1 MAFNLETALRVVAKV
16 QGLNEFKALTDN
28 LTATGAASR
37 DSKASL
43 QQLSTESARLTQE
56 TTRASGG
63 VRAQTTALQVLTAAQ
78 RQVGQETA
86 KTAAAVKGQA
96 VVVQGLTAD
105 AERLAQ
111 GSGKVIGGIK
121 GQAAALQDLAG
132 ASRNS
137 ADALQ
142 NVQQESAQLSGAVS
156 QLRSNAAG
164 ALDGLTGSV
173 AKSAR
178 QIKDLQSSL
187 QPTDAAL
194 SQLRDEVLQVG
205 AASKQTER
213 SLAQQ
218 AEALKTLRSQAEI
231 NGDVYNQLTADIER
245 LSATAKGSAGAAREM
260 AAGQDAAGKSIN
272 NGSKAIQAQVKEL
285 QNLQSNLRKGSTE
298 YQNIGRQIDDLKAKA
313 ASLDLSKGLNIP
325 GGIGS
330 AATSGARNLLQLR
343 RQLAQSMPGRV
354 VLAGEG
360 LATAGLAGG
369 AAAGAGAALGG
380 LASGMSQVQ
389 AGVDALANFVR
400 MTPMVGEKMSGPIMQ
415 SADAIADFAGKIAST
430 QAQLAD
436 LSAPFQAVT
445 HAIQSIGP
453 EAAAAAGVASLAFAS
468 IYSVAA
474 PKIKA
479 LQNDLRIGYKGVSDE
494 VQRML
499 EETSKIVVS
508 PAFRKGALEEL
519 RQGGLQRLGE
529 AAPGSAEARRAANT
543 VAVAE
548 REIAGIQAEQNRLL
562 ETARGYQ
569 SAFTDIMKSQVQV
582 ARDRLDLQRKLTA
595 EVKAE
600 SAQRRITADQQRAER
615 QIAGSVR
622 RNQERLAREEARQER
637 FRQRAAAA
645 FAPSAVL
652 ALPAAGQ
659 TAFRG
664 AVSAEGI
671 GGGARRLGAY
681 EVARTGQA
689 IGAPMAG
696 YSAEARAGL
705 AQQADAANR
714 TTGALAKLFME
725 LDRVQKASNGSIGSL
740 NQQRAAWDAI
750 RLAVNPAAPAYET
763 AKNAISKL
771 DDEIKQLTQS
781 PKQAGNAI
789 ADLFSRI
796 EKLTAESNGSI
807 SSLQQQRAAW
817 SELRNIVNPASS
829 TFASASAKVEQLD
842 GKLKEL
848 SGSVE
853 KPRGALAGIFAEIKR
868 LEGASNGSI
877 GSLQRQRTAWEALRV
892 AVNPAAPAYKTATD
906 RIKELDAALKRLNG
920 TQEQAARR
928 GMGREALGGAAGAL
942 ATGGGLQSAVGAA
955 AGTLAFSGGPGGIA
969 AGAALTLGAGLT
981 TQSVASARELE
992 AQSRRLRVMTDDS
1005 AALQSQIVA
1014 LVREQNYLAGS
1025 TESTAAAYDVLQA
1038 GFTKTSDIISILK
1051 ASTLGAVGGF
1061 TDITTVADAATSILN
1076 GYGLSASEAGRIV
1089 DQMKA
1094 STDDG
1099 KISMEEYAQQIGKV
1113 VPSAAAA
1120 KLSLDQINAA
1130 ISALTAQ
1137 GVPVE
1142 TTFAGINQMIKTII
1156 KPTKEAQELAKSLGL
1171 EFNAQALAAKGLGGF
1186 LEDVA
1191 KKTGKS
1197 SDSLSILFSDIDG
1210 YKAVV
1215 GLLNDD
1221 LSRFNKFQDN
1231 QTRAIGSSATAAE
1244 KAIDPL
1250 KRFDNAWKDLNATL
1264 GNLVLPG
1271 LTEVINQS
1279 SKAIGLMA
1287 RLADTPLARAG
1298 LQVGQFAMT
1307 RMLPGSDLYMSML
1320 DRNKLPAPGQALTA
1334 PAGGTIPALK
1344 SLLDLIGGQPGTT
1357 QRTAPTATP
1366 AGQRTQ
1372 PAAARPAATQPQSAA
1387 DKEKEDK
1394 QRADAE
1400 DRIANAREQL
1410 LERLSDLEQRM
1421 IQRRSQAERE
1431 LADDRIKLEQ
1441 QIADAAMASRRRAIE
1456 AAGGDVGVI
1465 DIQQRIID
1473 INRTYQAA
1481 VLDAQR
1487 KYDEE
1492 RKQTEKEIEDYK
1504 VNTAKEI
1511 GNVIESSAGRAA
1523 GVIARVGSTGQST
1536 GPHLDA
1542 RWVDGRP
1549 ITAADADRYLRING
1563 RAPSSFGVT
1572 SPYGPRQMFGRSFH
1586 AGVDIGAPS
1595 GAGISLQGGASL
1607 LRNLG
1612 FDPAAGNQL
1621 EIMTPQ
1627 GRMRLLHLQP
1637 GAARPSGG
1645 GLQMPDL
1652 SAVAGQSASITAA
1665 LGQRRDVA
1673 IQSAGVTAA
1682 RDTADAL
1689 AAQTA
1694 ELDKQRNTG
1703 REQLEMMISM
1713 AALQRRGLSPA
1724 VAEARLNAQKLA
1736 QEESDRLIAARE
1748 QLAIQ
1753 AAATNA
1759 SALQVETARQGMT
1772 LIDERLSKQPEIIA
1786 QIEAETA
1793 ALEVQRSALERN
1805 KQLTDGIASAIG
1817 SGMAEGMNL
1826 LFSGTEN
1833 WGASLRKIA
1842 SGVLES
1848 IAKQLIQILV
1858 IEQAISAI
1866 KGVLNALSPAPAAG
1880 PAVSASGAASIGA
1893 AAGSVQFANGG
1904 IFDATNTI
1912 KPFAMGA
1919 IVRNPTLFKYADG
1932 GAFQQGLMGEAGPEA
1947 IMPLRRLPN
1956 GRLGV
1961 EAMGSTTG
1969 ASAPITVNVS
1979 VDATGSQV
1987 QGNAGQG
1994 QALGR
1999 AIAIAVRQELANQKR
2014 PGGLLAS

>member
-111 GSGKVIGGIK
+111 GSGKVVGGIK

-213 SLAQQ
+213 SLSQQ

-829 TFASASAKVEQLD
+829 TFASASAKIEQLD

-906 RIKELDAALKRLNG
+906 RIKDLDAALKRLNG
-920 TQEQAARR
+920 TQEQSARR
-928 GMGREALGGAAGAL
+928 GMGREALGGAMGAL

-955 AGTLAFSGGPGGIA
+955 AGTLAFSGGPAGIA
-969 AGAALTLGAGLT
+969 AGAALTAVAGIAQATGPIAEFSAQLSKLQIALQGISKSQGEYQRAMAGIESVSKSLNVPISDAVQQFTSLRAAMAANGKTVDETIAVFRNLT
-981 TQSVASARELE
+981 TINKALGGDSEKLNGILLATTQIFSKGKVTAEELRGQLGERLPGAVADFAAAMGITTAQLDKMLEDGKVTVDDFIKYTEKAVAKYDDTAQRMAASSEEAGARLTTAWQDFQRAIGPVLSSTGAMIQDWAANALNAITPLINKLGELGTQVE
-992 AQSRRLRVMTDDS
+992 NALSGGS
-1005 AALQSQIVA
+1005 ALQNARRYYGQTARQLQGLYAIRSKWTP
-1014 LVREQNYLAGS
+1014 EQRQLAM
-1025 TESTAAAYDVLQA
+1025 TLENVQQA
-1038 GFTKTSDIISILK
+1038 RQVI
-1051 ASTLGAVGGF
+1051 
-1061 TDITTVADAATSILN
+1061 
-1076 GYGLSASEAGRIV
+1076 
-1089 DQMKA
+1089 
-1094 STDDG
+1094 
-1099 KISMEEYAQQIGKV
+1099 
-1113 VPSAAAA
+1113 
-1120 KLSLDQINAA
+1120 INAA
-1130 ISALTAQ
+1130 
-1137 GVPVE
+1137 
-1142 TTFAGINQMIKTII
+1142 
-1156 KPTKEAQELAKSLGL
+1156 KPKPDK
-1171 EFNAQALAAKGLGGF
+1171 
-1186 LEDVA
+1186 
-1191 KKTGKS
+1191 
-1197 SDSLSILFSDIDG
+1197 
-1210 YKAVV
+1210 
-1215 GLLNDD
+1215 
-1221 LSRFNKFQDN
+1221 
-1231 QTRAIGSSATAAE
+1231 
-1244 KAIDPL
+1244 
-1250 KRFDNAWKDLNATL
+1250 
-1264 GNLVLPG
+1264 
-1271 LTEVINQS
+1271 
-1279 SKAIGLMA
+1279 
-1287 RLADTPLARAG
+1287 
-1298 LQVGQFAMT
+1298 
-1307 RMLPGSDLYMSML
+1307 
-1320 DRNKLPAPGQALTA
+1320 PAPNDKDKPA
-1334 PAGGTIPALK
+1334 PNDKDKPGG
-1344 SLLDLIGGQPGTT
+1344 
-1357 QRTAPTATP
+1357 
-1366 AGQRTQ
+1366 
-1372 PAAARPAATQPQSAA
+1372 
-1387 DKEKEDK
+1387 KEDDK
-1394 QRADAE
+1394 RQAAE
-1400 DRIANAREQL
+1400 DRIADTRKQL

-1421 IQRRSQAERE
+1421 IERRSKAEQQ
-1431 LADDRIKLEQ
+1431 LADDRLKLEQ
-1441 QIADAAMASRRRAIE
+1441 QIADALMATRRRAIE
-1456 AAGGDVGVI
+1456 AAGGDVGII
-1465 DIQQRIID
+1465 DIQQRLID
-1473 INRTYQAA
+1473 ISRTYQQ
-1481 VLDAQR
+1481 DIINAQR
-1487 KYDEE
+1487 QYDED
-1492 RKQTEKEIEDYK
+1492 RKQTEKDIEDYK
-1504 VNTAKEI
+1504 KDTAQQI
-1511 GNVIESSAGRAA
+1511 ANVIEGSAGRAA
-1523 GVIARVGSTGQST
+1523 GIIARVGSTGQST

-1542 RWVDGRP
+1542 RWADGRP

-1703 REQLEMMISM
+1703 REQLEMMIAM

-1736 QEESDRLIAARE
+1736 REERDRLIAARE

-1817 SGMAEGMNL
+1817 SGMTEGMNL

-1932 GAFQQGLMGEAGPEA
+1932 DAFQQGLMGEAGPEA

>member
-111 GSGKVIGGIK
+111 GSGKVVGGIK

-562 ETARGYQ
+562 ETARQ
-569 SAFTDIMKSQVQV
+569 RQNASTDALKAQVQI
-582 ARDRLDLQRKLTA
+582 ARDRLDVQRKLTA
-595 EVKAE
+595 ETKA
-600 SAQRRITADQQRAER
+600 TADQQRSER

-645 FAPSAVL
+645 FAPSTVL

-750 RLAVNPAAPAYET
+750 RLAVNPAAPAYEK

-906 RIKELDAALKRLNG
+906 RIKDLDAALKRLNG

-928 GMGREALGGAAGAL
+928 GMGREALGGAMGAL

-955 AGTLAFSGGPGGIA
+955 AGTLAFSGGPAGIA
-969 AGAALTLGAGLT
+969 AGAALTAVAGIAQATGPIAEFSAQLSKLQIALQGISKSQGEYQRAMAGIESVSKSLNVPISDAVQQFTSLRAAMAANGKTVDETIAVFRNLT
-981 TQSVASARELE
+981 TINKALGGDSEKLNGILLATTQIFSKGKVTAEELRGQLGERLPGAVA
-992 AQSRRLRVMTDDS
+992 DF
-1005 AALQSQIVA
+1005 
-1014 LVREQNYLAGS
+1014 
-1025 TESTAAAYDVLQA
+1025 AAAMGITTAQLDKMLEDGKVTVDDFIKYTEKAVAKYEDTAQRMAASSEEAGARLTTAWQDFQRGIGPVLSQTGA
-1038 GFTKTSDIISILK
+1038 DIQNWATDILK
-1051 ASTLGAVGGF
+1051 A
-1061 TDITTVADAATSILN
+1061 ITPVANKLAELISQGQKTN
-1076 GYGLSASEAGRIV
+1076 EA
-1089 DQMKA
+1089 
-1094 STDDG
+1094 
-1099 KISMEEYAQQIGKV
+1099 AQQI
-1113 VPSAAAA
+1113 P
-1120 KLSLDQINAA
+1120 
-1130 ISALTAQ
+1130 AQ
-1137 GVPVE
+1137 VDREVAQRFPGAVNSPQARE
-1142 TTFAGINQMIKTII
+1142 FARRRY
-1156 KPTKEAQELAKSLGL
+1156 KE
-1171 EFNAQALAAKGLGGF
+1171 
-1186 LEDVA
+1186 
-1191 KKTGKS
+1191 
-1197 SDSLSILFSDIDG
+1197 
-1210 YKAVV
+1210 
-1215 GLLNDD
+1215 
-1221 LSRFNKFQDN
+1221 
-1231 QTRAIGSSATAAE
+1231 
-1244 KAIDPL
+1244 
-1250 KRFDNAWKDLNATL
+1250 
-1264 GNLVLPG
+1264 
-1271 LTEVINQS
+1271 LTEQFFNQ
-1279 SKAIGLMA
+1279 
-1287 RLADTPLARAG
+1287 
-1298 LQVGQFAMT
+1298 Q
-1307 RMLPGSDLYMSML
+1307 
-1320 DRNKLPAPGQALTA
+1320 RNP
-1334 PAGGTIPALK
+1334 
-1344 SLLDLIGGQPGTT
+1344 
-1357 QRTAPTATP
+1357 APTAAP

-1400 DRIANAREQL
+1400 DRVANAREQI

-1473 INRTYQAA
+1473 INRAYQSA

-1542 RWVDGRP
+1542 RWADGRP

-1703 REQLEMMISM
+1703 REQLEMMLSM
-1713 AALQRRGLSPA
+1713 ADLQRRGLSPA

-1736 QEESDRLIAARE
+1736 QEERDRLIAARE

-1932 GAFQQGLMGEAGPEA
+1932 DAFQQGLMGEAGPEA

-1987 QGNAGQG
+1987 QGNAGQS

>member
-16 QGLNEFKALTDN
+16 QGLNEFKALTDSLN
-28 LTATGAASR
+28 ATGTASR
-37 DSKASL
+37 DSKTSL
-43 QQLSTESARLTQE
+43 QQLSSESARLTQE
-56 TTRASGG
+56 STRASGG
-63 VRAQTTALQVLTAAQ
+63 VRAQTTALQLLNAAQ
-78 RQVGQETA
+78 RQAGQETA
-86 KTAAAVKGQA
+86 KTAAAVKGQSA
-96 VVVQGLTAD
+96 AIQGLTAD
-105 AERLAQ
+105 AEKLSQ
-111 GSGKVIGGIK
+111 SSSKVVAGVK
-121 GQAAALQDLAG
+121 GQATALSSLAG
-132 ASRNS
+132 ASDAS
-137 ADALQ
+137 AQALQ
-142 NVQQESAQLSGAVS
+142 DVKHGSEALSDSVS
-156 QLRSNAAG
+156 QLRNNTNDA
-164 ALDGLTGSV
+164 LTGFTESL
-173 AKSAR
+173 KQGSGEL
-178 QIKDLQSSL
+178 KKLQAVV
-187 QPTDAAL
+187 QPTDAVL
-194 SQLRDEVLQVG
+194 SQLRDELLQVG
-205 AASKQTER
+205 SASKQTER
-213 SLAQQ
+213 SIAQQ
-218 AEALKTLRSQAEI
+218 VEALKTLRSQAEI
-231 NGDVYNQLTADIER
+231 NGDVYNQLTADIDQLR
-245 LSATAKGSAGAAREM
+245 AASKGASSAAQEM
-260 AAGQDAAGKSIN
+260 ATTQEAASKAADRGSKTIRSQVQELLRLQTNLGKS
-272 NGSKAIQAQVKEL
+272 GEGYKD
-285 QNLQSNLRKGSTE
+285 
-298 YQNIGRQIDDLKAKA
+298 IGRQIDALKTKA
-313 ASLDLSKGLNIP
+313 SSLDLSKGLKVAGDI
-325 GGIGS
+325 GG
-330 AATSGARNLLQLR
+330 AATSGVRSVVQMR
-343 RQLAQSMPGRV
+343 RQLMQSMAGRV
-354 VLAGEG
+354 VLTGEG
-360 LATAGLAGG
+360 LATAGLAGAG
-369 AAAGAGAALGG
+369 AAGAGAALGG
-380 LASGMSQVQ
+380 IA
-389 AGVDALANFVR
+389 AGVGQLQSGIDAMAQFVS
-400 MTPMVGEKMSGPIMQ
+400 MAPMVGDRMSAPIME
-415 SADAIADFAGKIAST
+415 SASAIADFAAKITAT

-479 LQNDLRIGYKGVSDE
+479 LQNDLKIGYKGISDE
-494 VQRML
+494 MQRML
-499 EETSKIVVS
+499 VETSKIVVS
-508 PAFRKGALEEL
+508 PSFRQSALEDV
-519 RQGGLQRLGE
+519 RKRALQRLGE
-529 AAPGSAEARRAANT
+529 SAPGSDEARRAANS

-548 REIAGIQAEQNRLL
+548 REIANIQNEQNQLL
-562 ETARGYQ
+562 DIARQRQNAG
-569 SAFTDIMKSQVQV
+569 TDALKEQVQV
-582 ARDRLDLQRKLTA
+582 ARERLDVQRKLTA
-595 EVKAE
+595 EVKA
-600 SAQRRITADQQRAER
+600 SAAEAKADR
-615 QIAGSVR
+615 QVAGSVR
-622 RNQERLAREEARQER
+622 RYEERLARDAARQER

-645 FAPSAVL
+645 FAPSSVL

-664 AVSAEGI
+664 AVNAEGI
-671 GGGARRLGAY
+671 GGGAVIRGAY
-681 EVARTGQA
+681 EVAGTSQR

-696 YSAEARAGL
+696 YSAQARSGL
-705 AQQADAANR
+705 VQQAEAANR
-714 TTGALAKLFME
+714 VTGSLAKLFME
-725 LDRVQKASNGSIGSL
+725 LDRVQKASNGSINSL
-740 NQQRAAWDAI
+740 TRQRAAWDAI
-750 RLAVNPAAPAYET
+750 RTAVNPAAPAY
-763 AKNAISKL
+763 KNANDAIRRL
-771 DDEIKQLTQS
+771 DEQLQQFKEA
-781 PKQAGNAI
+781 PRQASSAFGDLI
-789 ADLFSRI
+789 ARI
-796 EKLTAESNGSI
+796 EKLTAENNGSI
-807 SSLQQQRAAW
+807 NSLQQLRSAW
-817 SELRNIVNPASS
+817 SQLRDSVNPASS
-829 TFASASAKVEQLD
+829 AFSSASAKVKLLDEQL
-842 GKLKEL
+842 KSLTT
-848 SGSVE
+848 SVE
-853 KPRGALAGIFAEIKR
+853 KPRGKLAGIYADLER
-868 LEGASNGSI
+868 LTKASNGSI

-928 GMGREALGGAAGAL
+928 GMGREALGGAMGAL

-955 AGTLAFSGGPGGIA
+955 AGTLAFSGGPGGLIA
-969 AGAALTLGAGLT
+969 AAGLT
-981 TQSVASARELE
+981 AAVGLGGLAVSTGLEAESAQVRLKALTDQFGEYNAAQQATQSISRQLRISTIEAQDAFSKLYAALRPTGITIKELE
-992 AQSRRLRVMTDDS
+992 DAYIGFSAAARVSGATAEETS
-1005 AALQSQIVA
+1005 AALIQLKQALGSGVLQGEELRALKESAPLAAQAIAKELGVSIGELKKLGAEGKITTDVVLKALSSLKDQNLEKLNKQFNTGAQALKDLQVELRRTAEGLAKAFGPTAIELLKAFTRTMQRVADSLNLTAGAQGRQSDRINAQ
-1014 LVREQNYLAGS
+1014 
-1025 TESTAAAYDVLQA
+1025 LQA
-1038 GFTKTSDIISILK
+1038 GREARAKFGP
-1051 ASTLGAVGGF
+1051 LGALQYGF
-1061 TDITTVADAATSILN
+1061 KVDEFLRKREEEIFQELQNRRSGIVTNATDRPTREQLDQRRRAEEERRNAAS
-1076 GYGLSASEAGRIV
+1076 R
-1089 DQMKA
+1089 
-1094 STDDG
+1094 
-1099 KISMEEYAQQIGKV
+1099 
-1113 VPSAAAA
+1113 AAAA
-1120 KLSLDQINAA
+1120 DAKDDKAKD
-1130 ISALTAQ
+1130 
-1137 GVPVE
+1137 
-1142 TTFAGINQMIKTII
+1142 KTD
-1156 KPTKEAQELAKSLGL
+1156 EQR
-1171 EFNAQALAAKGLGGF
+1171 QA
-1186 LEDVA
+1186 
-1191 KKTGKS
+1191 
-1197 SDSLSILFSDIDG
+1197 
-1210 YKAVV
+1210 
-1215 GLLNDD
+1215 
-1221 LSRFNKFQDN
+1221 
-1231 QTRAIGSSATAAE
+1231 
-1244 KAIDPL
+1244 
-1250 KRFDNAWKDLNATL
+1250 
-1264 GNLVLPG
+1264 
-1271 LTEVINQS
+1271 
-1279 SKAIGLMA
+1279 
-1287 RLADTPLARAG
+1287 
-1298 LQVGQFAMT
+1298 
-1307 RMLPGSDLYMSML
+1307 
-1320 DRNKLPAPGQALTA
+1320 
-1334 PAGGTIPALK
+1334 
-1344 SLLDLIGGQPGTT
+1344 
-1357 QRTAPTATP
+1357 
-1366 AGQRTQ
+1366 
-1372 PAAARPAATQPQSAA
+1372 
-1387 DKEKEDK
+1387 
-1394 QRADAE
+1394 AE
-1400 DRIANAREQL
+1400 DRIANAREQI

-1542 RWVDGRP
+1542 RWADGRP

-1586 AGVDIGAPS
+1586 AGVDIGAPA
-1595 GAGISLQGGASL
+1595 GAGISLQGGATL
-1607 LRNLG
+1607 QRNLG
-1612 FDPAAGNQL
+1612 FDPSAGNQL

-1627 GRMRLLHLQP
+1627 GLMRLLHLQP

-1703 REQLEMMISM
+1703 REQLEMMIAM

-1736 QEESDRLIAARE
+1736 REERDRLIAARE

-1932 GAFQQGLMGEAGPEA
+1932 DAFQQGLMGEAGPEA

>member
-111 GSGKVIGGIK
+111 GSGKVVGGIK

-829 TFASASAKVEQLD
+829 TFASASAKIDQLD

-928 GMGREALGGAAGAL
+928 GMGREALGGAMGAL

-955 AGTLAFSGGPGGIA
+955 AGTLAFSGGPGGLIA
-969 AGAALTLGAGLT
+969 AAGLT
-981 TQSVASARELE
+981 AAVGLGGLAVSTGLEAESAQVRLKALTDQFGEYNAAQQATQSISRQLRISTIEAQDAFSKLYAALRPTGITIKELE
-992 AQSRRLRVMTDDS
+992 DAYIGFSAAARVSGATAEETS
-1005 AALQSQIVA
+1005 AALIQLKQALGSGVLQGEELRALKESAPLAAQAIAKELGVSIGELKKLGAEGKITTDVVLKALSSLKDQNLEKLNKQFNTGAQALKDLQVELRRTAEGLAKAFGPTAIELLKAFTRTMQRVADSLNLTAGAQGRQSDRINAQ
-1014 LVREQNYLAGS
+1014 
-1025 TESTAAAYDVLQA
+1025 LQA
-1038 GFTKTSDIISILK
+1038 GREARAKFGP
-1051 ASTLGAVGGF
+1051 LGALQYGF
-1061 TDITTVADAATSILN
+1061 KVDEFLRKREEEIFQELQNRRSGIVTNATDRPTREQLDQRRRAEEERRNAAS
-1076 GYGLSASEAGRIV
+1076 R
-1089 DQMKA
+1089 
-1094 STDDG
+1094 
-1099 KISMEEYAQQIGKV
+1099 
-1113 VPSAAAA
+1113 AAAA
-1120 KLSLDQINAA
+1120 DAKDDKAKD
-1130 ISALTAQ
+1130 
-1137 GVPVE
+1137 
-1142 TTFAGINQMIKTII
+1142 KTD
-1156 KPTKEAQELAKSLGL
+1156 EQR
-1171 EFNAQALAAKGLGGF
+1171 QA
-1186 LEDVA
+1186 
-1191 KKTGKS
+1191 
-1197 SDSLSILFSDIDG
+1197 
-1210 YKAVV
+1210 
-1215 GLLNDD
+1215 
-1221 LSRFNKFQDN
+1221 
-1231 QTRAIGSSATAAE
+1231 
-1244 KAIDPL
+1244 
-1250 KRFDNAWKDLNATL
+1250 
-1264 GNLVLPG
+1264 
-1271 LTEVINQS
+1271 
-1279 SKAIGLMA
+1279 
-1287 RLADTPLARAG
+1287 
-1298 LQVGQFAMT
+1298 
-1307 RMLPGSDLYMSML
+1307 
-1320 DRNKLPAPGQALTA
+1320 
-1334 PAGGTIPALK
+1334 
-1344 SLLDLIGGQPGTT
+1344 
-1357 QRTAPTATP
+1357 
-1366 AGQRTQ
+1366 
-1372 PAAARPAATQPQSAA
+1372 
-1387 DKEKEDK
+1387 
-1394 QRADAE
+1394 AE
-1400 DRIANAREQL
+1400 DRIANAREQI

-1542 RWVDGRP
+1542 RWADGRP

-1682 RDTADAL
+1682 RDTAEAL

-1703 REQLEMMISM
+1703 REQLEMMIAM

-1736 QEESDRLIAARE
+1736 QEERDRLIAARE

>member
-105 AERLAQ
+105 ADRLAQ
-111 GSGKVIGGIK
+111 GSGKVVGGIK

-548 REIAGIQAEQNRLL
+548 REIAEIQAEQNQLL
-562 ETARGYQ
+562 ETARQ
-569 SAFTDIMKSQVQV
+569 RQNASTDALKAQVQV
-582 ARDRLDLQRKLTA
+582 ARDRLDVQRNLTA
-595 EVKAE
+595 ETKA
-600 SAQRRITADQQRAER
+600 TADQQRLER

-637 FRQRAAAA
+637 LRRRAAAA

-681 EVARTGQA
+681 EVAGTGQA

-796 EKLTAESNGSI
+796 DKLTAESNGSI

-829 TFASASAKVEQLD
+829 TFASASAKIEQLD

-906 RIKELDAALKRLNG
+906 RIKDLDDALKNLNG

-928 GMGREALGGAAGAL
+928 GMGREALGGAMGAL

-1287 RLADTPLARAG
+1287 RLADTPLVRAG

-1357 QRTAPTATP
+1357 QRTAPTAAP
-1366 AGQRTQ
+1366 AGPRTQ
-1372 PAAARPAATQPQSAA
+1372 PAGARPAATQPQSAA

-1542 RWVDGRP
+1542 RWTDGRP

-1689 AAQTA
+1689 AAQTV

-1703 REQLEMMISM
+1703 REQLEMMVSM

-1736 QEESDRLIAARE
+1736 QEERDRLIGARE

-1772 LIDERLSKQPEIIA
+1772 LIDDRLSKQPEIIA

-1987 QGNAGQG
+1987 QGNAGQS

-2014 PGGLLAS
+2014 PGGLLAP